1 MATPLPS
8 NFTILDAAN
17 EGNTIR
23 EIAVAANVA
32 YLTPYYLVQRKENIS
47 KPKDVV
53 VVTSTEFHQGAD
65 ARSFLGLPT
74 NTKTTLHPSQ
84 IPAGARVFVETS
96 SHNRKVPIGSM
107 VLLQTAAYAS
117 DAAPAPAAP
126 APTVVASN
134 PAVTSADTSY
144 PSPPK
149 KRKLDGFIKAE
160 ESGDDDGN
168 KLGSEVLR
176 LRLDREGARSCSA
189 LQVSLIWNDIAD
201 LDLSCITPNGV
212 TIYYGNK
219 ESECGGWLEVDMN
232 VNKSTASTEPVENF
246 SGQGKYVFRVT
257 NFNCHTNPE
266 STVFID
272 PNRSVPYRLF
282 LTRNGEKEIFD
293 GSVKHKEVQV
303 CFEFELEGDG
313 ALGSFVV
320 MPPSDAKTT
329 FQEACEANGVT
340 YTQGNGFYDDGA
352 LGSFVVMPPS
362 DAKTTFQEACKANG
376 VTYTQGSGF
385 YALARK
391 ENISQNKVMLLQ
403 DIEKDTFTIGAKA
416 VRKKLDWPLDAKQI
430 RKGPKDLPRGFR
442 LFVQSTSHNRLIPP
456 GTHTLM
462 KVSVKEA
469 LKHRAA
475 HNTQF
480 ARETHT
486 MGKQDT

>member
-232 VNKSTASTEPVENF
+232 VNKSTASTEPVENIF
-246 SGQGKYVFRVT
+246 WASAPSGEYVFRVT

-340 YTQGNGFYDDGA
+340 YTQGNGFY
-352 LGSFVVMPPS
+352 
-362 DAKTTFQEACKANG
+362 
-376 VTYTQGSGF
+376 
-385 YALARK
+385 ALARK

-403 DIEKDTFTIGAKA
+403 DIEKDTFTIGAEA
-416 VRKKLDWPLDAKQI
+416 VRKKLDWPLAAKQI